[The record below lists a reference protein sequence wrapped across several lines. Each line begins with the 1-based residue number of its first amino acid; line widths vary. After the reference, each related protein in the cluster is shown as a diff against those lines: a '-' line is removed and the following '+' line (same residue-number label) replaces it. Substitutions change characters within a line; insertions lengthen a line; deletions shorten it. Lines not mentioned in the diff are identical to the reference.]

1 MSEDAVTRRAILL
14 DMMENYPEITDIDYD
29 TVLNTDLVDLHEL
42 VEKKKIECRMV
53 KAALVI

>member
-14 DMMENYPEITDIDYD
+14 DMMENYPEITDIDYN
-29 TVLNTDLVDLHEL
+29 TVLNSDLVELHEL